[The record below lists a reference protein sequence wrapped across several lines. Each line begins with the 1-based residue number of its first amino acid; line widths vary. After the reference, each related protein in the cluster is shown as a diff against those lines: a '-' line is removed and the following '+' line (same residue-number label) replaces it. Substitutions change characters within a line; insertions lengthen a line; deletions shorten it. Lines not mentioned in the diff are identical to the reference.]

1 MHINSHRLK
10 LQKCV
15 YSIVNVLSNFS
26 MAIRPLC
33 LFFHISIYLFSQVKH
48 FQNINKAHKEICK
61 KILNAIDDT
70 VTHVIPKSKWSSAI
84 VLDKSLCNMIQKGKY
99 AQMTEVSKYALGIKY
114 YLNMIY
120 KLVDANWWVPV
131 YWMTYFL
138 YAAKLCHLYCLAS
151 KRDDY
156 TVWYYVLPTYVA
168 MLAYHLTFLPPSL
181 HLKSINCQFL
191 MHSQNFD
198 SFYFFCSRMI
208 YCDNLHYIKK
218 RVPGKN
224 ALSSVLG

>member
-1 MHINSHRLK
+1 M
-10 LQKCV
+10 
-15 YSIVNVLSNFS
+15 SNF
-26 MAIRPLC
+26 LC
-33 LFFHISIYLFSQVKH
+33 IYLASQVKH

-131 YWMTYFL
+131 Y
-138 YAAKLCHLYCLAS
+138 
-151 KRDDY
+151 
-156 TVWYYVLPTYVA
+156 
-168 MLAYHLTFLPPSL
+168 
-181 HLKSINCQFL
+181 
-191 MHSQNFD
+191 
-198 SFYFFCSRMI
+198 
-208 YCDNLHYIKK
+208 
-218 RVPGKN
+218 
-224 ALSSVLG
+224 